1 MVEERRTREIRRLQF
16 IDNIEQEVYMKQ
28 LKKKINK
35 GRVNQKIK
43 KSY

>member
-28 LKKKINK
+28 LKKKNK
-35 GRVNQKIK
+35 QRQSEPKD
-43 KSY
+43 